1 MSTFLPRKSSPK
13 ALKVDVHL
21 VKCTALGFLLACYL
35 AYPSIRPRRRPS
47 ETFHEIANMSEDG
60 DHVGRQGATSES
72 TDNKMFSAIYGIR
85 MKPDSRDGRIR
96 PCLKYTDK
104 DRQMHQYVRAHLERM
119 RPSDVHSSVWSTVPF
134 MSGISWTHSSARYLS
149 DWENGCKV
157 LLYLLAKRGM
167 NDETVECRYKMATRI

>member
-104 DRQMHQYVRAHLERM
+104 DRQMHQYVRAHLEFVN
-119 RPSDVHSSVWSTVPF
+119 SF
-134 MSGISWTHSSARYLS
+134 ISARDSHKQDIYLNRRM
-149 DWENGCKV
+149 DIRLNV
-157 LLYLLAKRGM
+157 LNDGAK
-167 NDETVECRYKMATRI
+167 DERRDGRMQI